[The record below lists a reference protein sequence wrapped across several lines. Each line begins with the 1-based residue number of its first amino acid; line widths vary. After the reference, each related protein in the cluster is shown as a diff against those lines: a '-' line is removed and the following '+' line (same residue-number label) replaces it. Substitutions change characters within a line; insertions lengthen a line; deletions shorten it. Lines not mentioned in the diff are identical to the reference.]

1 MNQAYMIDLRS
12 DTVTKPTP
20 AMRQA
25 MAEAEVGD
33 DVFNEDPSLN
43 YLEEKAA
50 RWFGHEAAIFCPSGT
65 MTNQLA
71 IRTHTQVGD
80 EIICAKNAHV
90 YRYEGG
96 GPAVNAG
103 VSVYPVDHDRGV
115 FSPEAVE
122 DALTPDDV
130 HKPQSR
136 LVVVENTSN
145 KGGGHCWS
153 LEEMLALRRIC
164 DKKGLKLHLDGAR
177 LFNALVAQGLD
188 PQTVGSLFDSVSV
201 CLSKGLG
208 APVGSLLLGD
218 FPFIQEA
225 HRSRKVMGGGMRQA
239 GHLAAAASYAMDYHY
254 QRLADDHQL
263 AQLLAQNLREQ
274 PYIDHVMPVETN
286 IIIGKL
292 RSEFPLQHFLDQLK
306 DHGILA
312 VPFGPQQFRMVT
324 HLDIDDEAI
333 AQVNQFLT
341 TMQSKAMAQ
350 S

>member
-1 MNQAYMIDLRS
+1 MIDLRS

-43 YLEEKAA
+43 ALQEKAA
-50 RWFGHEAAIFCPSGT
+50 RWFGHEASLFCPSGT

-71 IRTHTQVGD
+71 IRTHTQPGD
-80 EIICAKNAHV
+80 ELICAKNAHV

-96 GPAVNAG
+96 GPAVHSG
-103 VSVYPVDHDRGV
+103 VMVYPVDHDRGV

-122 DALTPDDV
+122 AAITPDDV

-188 PQTVGSLFDSVSV
+188 TQTVGSLFDSVSV

-208 APVGSLLLGD
+208 APVGSMLLGN
-218 FPFIQEA
+218 FSFIQEA

-239 GHLAAAASYAMDYHY
+239 GHLAEAAIHAMDHHYH
-254 QRLADDHQL
+254 RLAEDHEKARRL
-263 AQLLAQNLREQ
+263 AQTLREQ
-274 PYIDHVMPVETN
+274 PYVANVMPVETN
-286 IIIGKL
+286 IILGELKPGH
-292 RSEFPLQHFLDQLK
+292 PLQTFLDQLS
-306 DHGILA
+306 DQGIQA

-324 HLDIDDEAI
+324 HLDVSEEDLQ
-333 AQVNQFLT
+333 QVQHVLGELHR
-341 TMQSKAMAQ
+341 QPLAKL
-350 S
+350 